1 MLKNLITEKRN
12 NRTMNLDEMSA
23 EEFLRIMNDEDEKV
37 AKAVR
42 ERIPIIAKA
51 VESIITSFKN
61 GGRLIYVG
69 AGTSGRIGLLD
80 AVESPPTFGT
90 HPEQIIG
97 LIAGGEKA
105 FVKAVEG
112 AEDRVDFAEKDL
124 KSINLNRNDIVV
136 GISASGRTP
145 YVEGALY
152 YANRIGASTIAISC
166 NINSKIGKIADTAI
180 EVDCGPEV
188 LTGSTRLKAGTA
200 QKLICNMLST
210 ASMIGMGKTFGNLM
224 VDLRPTN
231 TKLEERAKI
240 IIMQATSCDYAT
252 AEKYLKLAENRPKSA
267 IVMLLAG
274 ASFEEANRMLAE
286 ADGFISR
293 AIKFKKTCKQ

>member
-1 MLKNLITEKRN
+1 MLDDLITEKRN
-12 NRTMNLDEMSA
+12 QRTMNLDEMST

-42 ERIPIIAKA
+42 ARIPVIAKA
-51 VESIITSFKN
+51 VENIISSFKK

-80 AVESPPTFGT
+80 AVEIPPTFGA
-90 HPEQIIG
+90 HNDQVIG

-112 AEDRVDFAEKDL
+112 AEDRVDFAERDL
-124 KSINLNRNDIVV
+124 QSIGLNKNDVVV

-145 YVEGALY
+145 YVESALK
-152 YANRIGASTIAISC
+152 YANKTGAATIAISC
-166 NINSKIGKIADTAI
+166 NMNSAIGKAADIAI

-188 LTGSTRLKAGTA
+188 IAGSTRLKAGTA
-200 QKLICNMLST
+200 QKIICNMLST

-224 VDLRPTN
+224 VDLQPTN
-231 TKLEERAKI
+231 TKLEERAKR
-240 IIMQATSCDYAT
+240 IIMQAASCDYET
-252 AEKYLKLAENRPKSA
+252 AEKYLKLSGNRPKAA
-267 IVMLLAG
+267 IVMLLKG
-274 ASFEEANRMLAE
+274 VPLEEANRMLKE
-286 ADGFISR
+286 SGGFISR
-293 AIKFKKTCKQ
+293 ALKLKN